1 MADLTQAMLKELQ
14 SMIKVNNEE
23 GEESRFIE
31 TGNIGF
37 DMAISNGKGIPLG
50 CSILFWGSQG
60 CGKTTLFADV
70 ARRLIEKG
78 KKNNEPFKVLYIDVE
93 GSEFLTLDSRLGL
106 KKYYHSCDFLRTDGK
121 DHETGEIH
129 PITWSLIESMYDA
142 ILAEKPGF
150 KDIKLVIIDSINNV
164 LSAQQEKNSITSGD
178 FGTRAKE
185 RSNFWAKYLP
195 QCKQKKVSTF
205 MISQARTKQD
215 AVLSPYVS
223 KEKPAGS
230 FADFHNADVILKCIK
245 ASASSHDDS
254 AKKVTLTAY
263 NETKDQDRF
272 ILVLDPTAEGSKNR
286 IARTYKCEVL
296 IEKGFGAHNFYSLR
310 KILEFHGFLKKNGA
324 WYQFA
329 KELIKGFN
337 LPDKKMNREEVNKIL
352 RQNEELF
359 VKFLK
364 ETDCYSIVSKT
375 EDIAESDIDMT
386 EDIDTLNTV
395 DNDMCNDDNDED
407 DEE

>member
-1 MADLTQAMLKELQ
+1 MADLTQARLKELQ
-14 SMIKVNNEE
+14 SMIEVVKDEDR
-23 GEESRFIE
+23 ESKFIE

-78 KKNNEPFKVLYIDVE
+78 KKEQTPFKVLYIDVE
-93 GSEFLTLDSRLGL
+93 GSDFLIIDGRLGL
-106 KKYYHSCDFLRTDGK
+106 KKYYHSLDFLRIDGSNK
-121 DHETGEIH
+121 ETGESRT
-129 PITWSLIESMYDA
+129 ITWSLIEGVYDA

-164 LSAQQEKNSITSGD
+164 LSAQQEKNSISSGD

-195 QCKQKKVSTF
+195 QCKQRNISTF

-215 AVLSPYVS
+215 AVLNPYAS

-230 FADFHNADVILKCIK
+230 FADFHNADVILKCVRPS
-245 ASASSHDDS
+245 ASAYDDS
-254 AKKVTLTAY
+254 AKKVTSTAY
-263 NETKDQDRF
+263 SETKDQDRF

-296 IEKGFGAHNFYSLR
+296 IEKGIGAHNYYSLR
-310 KILEFHGFLKKNGA
+310 KMLEFHGFLKKNGA
-324 WYQFA
+324 WYQFN
-329 KELIKGFN
+329 KELIKGLN
-337 LPDKKMNREEVNKIL
+337 LPDKKINRDEVNKIL
-352 RQNEELF
+352 QQNEELLI
-359 VKFLK
+359 KFLK
-364 ETDCYSIVSKT
+364 EVDCYTIVSKNDQPIIEDQEELVSNT
-375 EDIAESDIDMT
+375 ESFDSKD
-386 EDIDTLNTV
+386 
-395 DNDMCNDDNDED
+395 DED